1 MAEVVRSKT
10 STFVERAQ
18 KSPDGP
24 KRVPDGQKHFSLA
37 FWSLLDHFGMLTNHP
52 YLTIFGPS
60 SVMNGGPKNK
70 NIARLAK
77 AASHTLP
84 GSRAYVNFDCHVLE
98 VGGLHKQ
105 VGGLR
110 GNSSL
115 CEEVGGCTQASWG
128 LSDPI

>member
-1 MAEVVRSKT
+1 MIKKT
-10 STFVERAQ
+10 YVDHF
-18 KSPDGP
+18 GP
-24 KRVPDGQKHFSLA
+24 
-37 FWSLLDHFGMLTNHP
+37 FWSLLDPFGALTSLP
-52 YLTIFGPS
+52 CLATFGPKWTIFGPS